1 MFKKSIAVMAGLL
14 ALVLSGQ
21 AQAADPVRI
30 GYSIAK
36 TGLFSKA
43 APSQITAY
51 VFWRDQVNAAGGL
64 NVAGVKRPVK
74 LVWYDDESNPAKA
87 AQIYEKLIT
96 DDKVDLLLAP
106 WGTPHHLNVA
116 GVVEKYKFPMV
127 GNTAASVAIRKVS
140 PGYIWFPTS
149 AIPDRIGNELAALAK
164 ANGVKSA
171 AVISNVLPFSQ
182 ENRQF
187 LIPALKKADI
197 EVKVNA
203 QYPPDVKDMTTMLT
217 NIKNARVDAVI
228 GLSYPADSFLY
239 MGQAKELGI
248 TAPFQFLLVGP
259 TIDAF
264 GKAFGKFANGIV
276 TIGHW
281 SPHQKAWPRGKAFFD
296 AYKAKFKG
304 ASPDYLDTAL
314 AYMSCEIL
322 QQAVAKAGLNRQKLR
337 EVIANGTFETING
350 PVRFKGVQNTITPTA
365 FLQMQDGEMH
375 LIWPKGISTS
385 RFQPR

>member
-1 MFKKSIAVMAGLL
+1 MFGKHIAAVIGML
-14 ALVLSGQ
+14 ALVFLGTT
-21 AQAADPVRI
+21 QAAEPIKI

-51 VFWRDQVNAAGGL
+51 ELWRDQVNAAGGL
-64 NVAGVKRPVK
+64 EVAGVRRTIEFI
-74 LVWYDDESNPAKA
+74 WYDDESNPTKA

-127 GNTAASVAIRKVS
+127 GNTAASVSIRKVS

-149 AIPDRIGNELAALAK
+149 AIPDRIGKELAALAK
-164 ANGVKSA
+164 ANGVKTA

-187 LIPALKKADI
+187 LLPALKEAGI
-197 EVKVNA
+197 AVKVTEN
-203 QYPPDVKDMTTMLT
+203 YPPDVKDMTTMLT
-217 NIKNARVDAVI
+217 SIKKAGVDAVFV
-228 GLSYPADSFLY
+228 LSYPSDSFLY
-239 MGQAKELGI
+239 MGQSKELGI
-248 TAPFQFLLVGP
+248 KAPFQFLLVGP
-259 TIDAF
+259 TIEAF
-264 GKAFGKFANGIV
+264 AKAFGDFANGIV

-281 SPHQKAWPRGKAFFD
+281 SPHQRAWPKAKSFFD

-304 ASPDYLDTAL
+304 ATPDYLDTAL

-322 QQAVAKAGLNRQKLR
+322 QQAVAKAGLDREKLR
-337 EVIANGTFETING
+337 EVIAKGTFGTING
-350 PVRFKGVQNTITPTA
+350 PVRFDGVQNAITPTA
-365 FLQMQDGEMH
+365 FLQMQGGQMH
-375 LIWPKGISTS
+375 LIWPKSIATSTF
-385 RFQPR
+385 RPR